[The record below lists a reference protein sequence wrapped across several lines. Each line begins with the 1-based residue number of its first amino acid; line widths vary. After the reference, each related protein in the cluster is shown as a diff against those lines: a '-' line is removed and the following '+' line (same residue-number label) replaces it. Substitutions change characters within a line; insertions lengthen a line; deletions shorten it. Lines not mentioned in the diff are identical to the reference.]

1 MNEEQLK
8 QYLKEELHY
17 CDELRGLAFSAFKA
31 GVAAYA
37 YLQSPSG
44 DEWRREHGFI
54 TTEQIEPTTTEYV

>member
-1 MNEEQLK
+1 MERRVTPEMVDTFF
-8 QYLKEELHY
+8 KEELHY

-44 DEWRREHGFI
+44 DEWKKQHGFN
-54 TTEQIEPTTTEYV
+54 TTEQ